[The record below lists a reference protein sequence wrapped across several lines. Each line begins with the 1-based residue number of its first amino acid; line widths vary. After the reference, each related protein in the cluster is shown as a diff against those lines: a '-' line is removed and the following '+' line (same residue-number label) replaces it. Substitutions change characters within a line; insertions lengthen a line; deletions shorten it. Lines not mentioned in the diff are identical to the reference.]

1 MTRPPCSG
9 ASGTRRSRSG
19 SALAAHARDHGVDR
33 IAFELHPLQLVYNV
47 PTLQRMRDAVGPI
60 IGANLDPSHLFWQ
73 QMDPLAVIRVLRD
86 AVFHVHLK
94 DTKPEPERLAIAGV
108 LDQKLSTSYPD
119 RAWNFRTLGV
129 GHDRAFWEAFV
140 QSLQAVGFDGVL
152 SIENEDPY
160 MEGEEGVREAA
171 AFMRAAPRGG
181 ERGMTTAPTATG
193 SRPHRLRQHRDGT
206 SRGLGCA
213 SRRVRPG
220 GGRRSDA
227 RTAGDRTNDGGAATE
242 RRVRRLPRR

>member
-1 MTRPPCSG
+1 M
-9 ASGTRRSRSG
+9 
-19 SALAAHARDHGVDR
+19 
-33 IAFELHPLQLVYNV
+33 
-47 PTLQRMRDAVGPI
+47 
-60 IGANLDPSHLFWQ
+60 
-73 QMDPLAVIRVLRD
+73 LRD

-108 LDQKLSTSYPD
+108 LDQKLSASYPD

-129 GHDRAFWEAFV
+129 GHDRTFWEAFV
-140 QSLQAVGFDGVL
+140 QALQAVGFDGVL

-171 AFMRAAPRGG
+171 AFIEPLLAAA
-181 ERGMTTAPTATG
+181 ERGMTIASPRRG

-206 SRGLGCA
+206 SRGVGCA
-213 SRRVRPG
+213 SSRVRPG

-227 RTAGDRTNDGGAATE
+227 RTAGTRTNDGGAAHRAT
-242 RRVRRLPRR
+242 RTPTTAT